1 MIELIKEYE
10 IMQLKLRGLPDKEI
24 ADLVGLTPN
33 AVRQRLKR
41 YRKDLKRALGEL
53 EEPDG

>member
-1 MIELIKEYE
+1 
-10 IMQLKLRGLPDKEI
+10 MQLKLRGLPDKEI